1 MKKFFTLLWL
11 AIAAFTFKA
20 TAQTTSCN
28 ANFTAQFV
36 TNTMVKF
43 NPVTTDSP
51 MVQHTW
57 TFGDGSPVSHAVSP
71 THTFAVGGY
80 AVVHTI
86 VRVGTNGTVICT
98 QSFTLQIVIQECNL
112 VVDFSWTVAAGNP
125 LTYAF
130 QNLSV
135 PLSSTDSITWTFGDN
150 TQSHDVNPTHTYA
163 NYGTYNVCLIVK
175 KNVSATASP
184 CIKYICKSIT
194 SVAPCTLVVDFNW
207 TVSTTNPYTY
217 EFHNLSTP
225 LSPAD
230 STIWTFGDGTSSTA
244 ANPTHTYANAGSYTV
259 CLTVKKMSTV
269 AGAPPCIRYTCK
281 TFTVTSPCTLVVDF
295 SWSSSPTNPLV
306 VAFQNLST
314 PLAPTDSIT
323 WTFGD
328 GTSSHDVSPTHTYTT
343 GGSYNVCLTVKK
355 NNAGTTAPC
364 IRYICKTVGVTTPC
378 NLVVDFS
385 WTATASNPLV
395 VAFHNLSTPL
405 ASTDSITWTFGD
417 GTSSHDVN
425 PTHTYTTGGSYNVC
439 LIVKKNNS
447 NAAPCIRYICKTV
460 VVANPCNLVVDFSWT
475 ATATNPLMIEFHNL
489 STPLSPTDSIK
500 WTFGDGGTSMDVNP
514 THTYANSGTYNVCLI
529 VKKNDN
535 PPGTTPCI
543 RYICKTVVVQA
554 PCTLVANFSWLAAT
568 TNAQNI
574 HFTNTSSAAN
584 STDSVRWTFGDGT
597 SSNQYS
603 PDHTYAQPGTYNVC
617 LRMQKRG
624 TNGTVTNCVS
634 EICKTVVVQSSCT
647 FQASWTSHPDSV
659 NTKKIYFTNTTIL
672 PTATGTAI
680 WTFGDGTTATSWN
693 AIHEYANAGRYYVCL
708 RVEIAPNCVRYKCD
722 SITVTLPP
730 PPCNNQSN
738 FTVVAAST
746 NSQTF
751 TFTPAYQS
759 SSVQYTWSFGDG
771 TGSSTMIATH
781 HYAQSG
787 TYTACLTV
795 WSSNTCVSTTCKT
808 VVVTSQINC
817 DSIHVSYT
825 YQRDPF
831 IPNKVYFY
839 ANANFPIL
847 DETWTITK
855 LPAAT
860 PPNQVI
866 LHTNNPVYV
875 FNDTGYYNVCLR
887 AVTLGGCI
895 KEYCTVIHIEQVPAQ
910 CQLTAYP
917 NPASTE
923 VHINV
928 ALTAPDMINVYVY
941 NNLNVLVLE
950 KHQQGVVGNNVVTL
964 GIGSLVSGFYTV
976 RLIYGN
982 HYCNSAFQ
990 KL

>member
-11 AIAAFTFKA
+11 ALAAFTFKA

-28 ANFTAQFV
+28 ANFTAQFL
-36 TNTMVKF
+36 TNTTVKF

-86 VRVGTNGTVICT
+86 VRVTNGTVICT

-135 PLSSTDSITWTFGDN
+135 PLSPTDSITWIFGDN

-184 CIKYICKSIT
+184 CIKYICKTIT
-194 SVAPCTLVVDFNW
+194 SVAPCNLVVDFNW
-207 TVSTTNPYTY
+207 TVSAANPYTY

-225 LSPAD
+225 LAPAD
-230 STIWTFGDGTSSTA
+230 STIWSFGDGSSSLL
-244 ANPTHTYANAGSYTV
+244 ANPVHTYANAGSYTV

-269 AGAPPCIRYTCK
+269 AGAPPCVRYICK
-281 TFTVTSPCTLVVDF
+281 TFTVTPPCTLVVDF
-295 SWSSSPTNPLV
+295 SWTSTATNPLV

-355 NNAGTTAPC
+355 NNPGTTAPC

-385 WTATASNPLV
+385 WNSTATNPLV
-395 VAFHNLSTPL
+395 VAFQNLSVPL
-405 ASTDSITWTFGD
+405 AATDSITWTFGD
-417 GTSSHDVN
+417 GTSSHDVS
-425 PTHTYTTGGSYNVC
+425 PTHTYTMGGSYNVC
-439 LIVKKNNS
+439 LIVKKNNNS
-447 NAAPCIRYICKTV
+447 GAAPCIRYICKTV

-475 ATATNPLMIEFHNL
+475 ATATNPLMLEFHNL
-489 STPLSPTDSIK
+489 STPLAPTDSIK

-514 THTYANSGTYNVCLI
+514 IHTYANPGTYSVCLV
-529 VKKNDN
+529 VKKNNN

-543 RYICKTVVVQA
+543 RYICKTVIVQA
-554 PCTLVANFSWLAAT
+554 PCTLVANFSWLVAT
-568 TNAQNI
+568 TNSQNI
-574 HFTNTSSAAN
+574 HFTNTSSAAS
-584 STDSVRWTFGDGT
+584 STDSIRWTFGDGT
-597 SSNQYS
+597 SSNVYS

-624 TNGTVTNCVS
+624 PNGTLTNCVS
-634 EICKTVVVQSSCT
+634 EICKTVVVQASCN

-659 NTKKIYFTNTTIL
+659 NTRKIYFTNTTII
-672 PTATGTAI
+672 PTATGMAT

-730 PPCNNQSN
+730 PPCNSQSN
-738 FTVVAAST
+738 FTVLAAST

-759 SSVQYTWSFGDG
+759 NTVQYTWSFGDG
-771 TGSSTMIATH
+771 SGSNVMIATH
-781 HYAQSG
+781 HYAQAG

-795 WSSNTCVSTTCKT
+795 WRSNTCVSTTCKT

-831 IPNKVYFY
+831 LPNKVYFY

-860 PPNQVI
+860 PPNPVI
-866 LHTNNPVYV
+866 LHANNPVYV

-917 NPASTE
+917 NPASSE

-950 KHQQGVVGNNVVTL
+950 KHQQGVIGNNVVTL
-964 GIGSLVSGFYTV
+964 GIGNLVSGFYTV